1 MKGIFIQNIFI
12 IKILFS
18 WNTSSPLKSRSE
30 QPDSP
35 IKTTNNDKNI
45 IGLERFMQH
54 SNGESNNGNKI
65 QNEDKNKNEEEQNKE
80 EDKDFR
86 QFWSSIEIK
95 QKNIEEEKNTNKS
108 PPQLTKIISS
118 PPPLPPSRPTSS
130 AEIKNLPSL
139 LDLNLTPPPSSSIH
153 PPPSSSVKPFSFFG
167 GQFGNNVKTANYGQT
182 QKQSSPIRPFFNICP
197 ETPINVQQQQQEL
210 LSKGERIINIL

>member
-1 MKGIFIQNIFI
+1 LYPQNLTNSKNIESPSSKTFIKKGKDSFYIKNNFKIFLFLFCNFYLFIQ
-12 IKILFS
+12 
-18 WNTSSPLKSRSE
+18 
-30 QPDSP
+30 
-35 IKTTNNDKNI
+35 
-45 IGLERFMQH
+45 QH

-95 QKNIEEEKNTNKS
+95 QKNIEEENNTNKS

-118 PPPLPPSRPTSS
+118 PPPHPLPPSRPTSS